1 MKIVM
6 TMPSPTIANIHQ
18 EFFVN
23 GDISVYPAISNLYND
38 KGTGASLIY
47 KLYFE
52 NALVDTLKIRRNT
65 VLDSSIF
72 HSVKKNTDLELLQRI
87 VQKYKSVLKSRKK
100 ASRKELQKQGI
111 SVKYVTPDSPYGSKS
126 SSSRTGRTRSK
137 SSSHG
142 TGSSLKRAQLP
153 AYFRNSSSKKRSA
166 ARKIQKKWRSKKN
179 NKSKKK
185 SKGGRRTRRT
195 RR

>member
-23 GDISVYPAISNLYND
+23 GDISVYPAIENLYND
-38 KGTGASLIY
+38 KGTGASLMY

-52 NALVDTLKIRRNT
+52 NALVDTLKIRKNT

-87 VQKYKSVLKSRKK
+87 VQKYKGVLKSRKK
-100 ASRKELQKQGI
+100 ASRKGLKEQGI
-111 SVKYVTPDSPYGSKS
+111 SVKYVTPDSPYGSRS
-126 SSSRTGRTRSK
+126 SSSRSSSK
-137 SSSHG
+137 SSRSSRR

-179 NKSKKK
+179 NKTKKK
-185 SKGGRRTRRT
+185 SKGGRRTKRRSK
-195 RR
+195 R

>member
-1 MKIVM
+1 M
-6 TMPSPTIANIHQ
+6 TMPSPTIANLHK

-23 GDISVYPAISNLYND
+23 GDISVYPAIDNLYNE
-38 KGTGASLIY
+38 KGTGASLMY

-52 NALVDTLKIRRNT
+52 KALVDTLKIGPKT

-72 HSVKKNTDLELLQRI
+72 HSVKRNTELELLQKI
-87 VQKYKSVLKSRKK
+87 VQKYKALVKSRKK
-100 ASRKELQKQGI
+100 ASRKELKKQGI

-126 SSSRTGRTRSK
+126 SSSRTGSK
-137 SSSHG
+137 SSSRR

-179 NKSKKK
+179 NKTKKK
-185 SKGGRRTRRT
+185 SKGGRRTKRRSK
-195 RR
+195 R

>member
-126 SSSRTGRTRSK
+126 SSSRSSSK
-137 SSSHG
+137 SSRR

-179 NKSKKK
+179 NKTKKK
-185 SKGGRRTRRT
+185 SKGGRRTKRRSK
-195 RR
+195 R

>member
-6 TMPSPTIANIHQ
+6 TMPSPTIANLHK

-23 GDISVYPAISNLYND
+23 GDISVYPAIENLYNE
-38 KGTGASLIY
+38 KGTGASLMY

-72 HSVKKNTDLELLQRI
+72 HSVKKNTELELLRKI
-87 VQKYKSVLKSRKK
+87 VQKYKGVVKSRKK
-100 ASRKELQKQGI
+100 ASRKELKKQGI
-111 SVKYVTPDSPYGSKS
+111 NVKYVTPDSPYGSKS
-126 SSSRTGRTRSK
+126 SSSRTGSK
-137 SSSHG
+137 SSSRR

-179 NKSKKK
+179 NKTKKK
-185 SKGGRRTRRT
+185 SKGGRRTRR
-195 RR
+195 

>member
-6 TMPSPTIANIHQ
+6 TMPSPTIANLHK

-23 GDISVYPAISNLYND
+23 GDISVYPAIDNLYNE
-38 KGTGASLIY
+38 KGTGASLMY

-52 NALVDTLKIRRNT
+52 KALVDTLKIGPKT

-72 HSVKKNTDLELLQRI
+72 HSVKRNTELELLQKI

-100 ASRKELQKQGI
+100 ASRKELKNQGI
-111 SVKYVTPDSPYGSKS
+111 SVKYVTPDSPYGSNS
-126 SSSRTGRTRSK
+126 SSGR
-137 SSSHG
+137 

-179 NKSKKK
+179 QKTKKK
-185 SKGGRRTRRT
+185 SKGGRRTKRRT

>member
-1 MKIVM
+1 M

-23 GDISVYPAISNLYND
+23 GDISVYPAIENLYND
-38 KGTGASLIY
+38 KGTGASLMY
-47 KLYFE
+47 KLYFK
-52 NALVDTLKIRRNT
+52 NALVDTLKIRKNT

-87 VQKYKSVLKSRKK
+87 VQKYKGVLKSRKK
-100 ASRKELQKQGI
+100 ASRKGLKEQGI
-111 SVKYVTPDSPYGSKS
+111 SVKYVTPDSPYGSRS
-126 SSSRTGRTRSK
+126 SSSRSSSK
-137 SSSHG
+137 SSRSSRR

-179 NKSKKK
+179 NKTKKK
-185 SKGGRRTRRT
+185 SKGGRRTKRRSK
-195 RR
+195 R